1 MKDARKLVLTYDTRS
16 SPLSGTKMKRKKNER
31 EIEYLSTRNARV
43 EEKRK
48 NNGRKDRRSSK
59 VYTRRIGGLRRKLYG
74 MERERGA
81 ENETIEIKRGEGER
95 ERGSSGACTPVQQ
108 RRRQEIV
115 LDARRVKLVSS
126 RCAHATRS
134 GRTSFRTSLRCPV
147 VLSVRFSLGLSTC
160 PVRGREIRDAS
171 ARK

>member
-1 MKDARKLVLTYDTRS
+1 MHEWKRNEKITEERSKIFQGIHATYATR
-16 SPLSGTKMKRKKNER
+16 T
-31 EIEYLSTRNARV
+31 
-43 EEKRK
+43 
-48 NNGRKDRRSSK
+48 
-59 VYTRRIGGLRRKLYG
+59 KLYRI
-74 MERERGA
+74 ERERNR
-81 ENETIEIKRGEGER
+81 ERNDRDKRTR
-95 ERGSSGACTPVQQ
+95 KRKRGSSGACTSVQQ

-171 ARK
+171 ARKWVSFTTIDER

>member
-31 EIEYLSTRNARV
+31 EIEYLSTRMHEWKRN
-43 EEKRK
+43 EKITGGKIEDLPR
-48 NNGRKDRRSSK
+48 
-59 VYTRRIGGLRRKLYG
+59 YTRDEDKEKIIRNGKRERSGERNDRDKARRRRK
-74 MERERGA
+74 RERV
-81 ENETIEIKRGEGER
+81 KR
-95 ERGSSGACTPVQQ
+95 ACTPVQQ

-134 GRTSFRTSLRCPV
+134 GRTSFHTSLRCPV

>member
-59 VYTRRIGGLRRKLYG
+59 VYTRRIGGQGENYTEWK
-74 MERERGA
+74 ERGA